1 MFFKNLRLLIEA
13 RDKKIAELSEAL
25 AKAEATIKYNKA
37 NPVTV
42 AGTVYVD
49 RLVPV
54 GQEITKVYEIDR
66 KFYSSLD
73 AVAALLK
80 EAAYGKT
87 VVHHYVLLAK
97 DGTYYKLSGLQPIT
111 VE

>member
-25 AKAEATIKYNKA
+25 AKAEATIKYNKD
-37 NPVTV
+37 NPRTTIN
-42 AGTVYVD
+42 TVYVD
-49 RLVPV
+49 KLIPV
-54 GQEITKVYEIDR
+54 APEVIKVYEVEK
-66 KFYSSLD
+66 KFYNNLVDVSN
-73 AVAALLK
+73 ALSG
-80 EAAYGKT
+80 AMYGKN
-87 VVHHYVLLAK
+87 VVQHYALRAK